1 VMDEAQERQKF
12 ISSAQYVREM
22 PYKMDSEHQVC
33 QKAIRKTKGW
43 SRCVLKVIFTWTSA
57 NECSGSEQKSAIKSS
72 GNKRGFKFPILDK
85 ISVKQKLKPNISFKK
100 IEKSVL
106 DPNKV
111 TAGEYWIHEIVFH
124 PDIRNSKLNGCLVVS
139 LSLYYCS
146 EHAFVLFSSYRQIL
160 LITQQFQ
167 RRIYAFPQDCAGP
180 SSETVFENRE
190 RSQGRKSLI
199 QSSKLNLDHRALERK
214 SKIGSVPAQAQAQPS
229 TSTSQETSV
238 SSTTNRQSGLSLL
251 HHKRASFRSR
261 GKNFFS
267 IQHLNM
273 KDSHEEME
281 ETKDANQLE
290 KESLSLNAS
299 HFPSTLGQSHRS
311 GEISLAQG
319 ERHSLEEGTDD
330 KTTSSRWGKSSHWL
344 LRKKKLTVSAAE
356 PQRRKS
362 RDSDKLYTPD
372 GNYIKDANHSEL
384 ENRPTNSSLPKRY
397 SNASSTDKAS
407 AHNYCKEWH
416 FDEHNQKRYGGS
428 VASSTSTVPVPLHC
442 ALNSQGSLT
451 QSAQR
456 PESSTN
462 RSSATVS
469 SQTLNLDGSSK
480 FSMRTPLCLLQ
491 NRDSLSTPGS
501 FDFSPPLCS
510 IPEDSSL
517 LEDSINSSFNT
528 SSPSS
533 ASHNRASLHNS
544 LSSLSLD
551 SAILQ
556 SVSSEEV
563 KKPQTDQERL
573 RQLQESLLAED
584 SGEEGDR
591 CRICQIA
598 GGSPTN
604 PLLEPCGC
612 VGSLQFVHEKCLK
625 KWLEA
630 KIKSGAD
637 LEAVRTCE
645 LCKQSLTLDLDDF
658 NLNEYYR
665 NHHYSQAQNELTDLY
680 LVLLSNV
687 WELMNQSYNPA
698 TRNRVRK
705 VTKTTGLPVT
715 L

>member
-1 VMDEAQERQKF
+1 
-12 ISSAQYVREM
+12 
-22 PYKMDSEHQVC
+22 
-33 QKAIRKTKGW
+33 
-43 SRCVLKVIFTWTSA
+43 
-57 NECSGSEQKSAIKSS
+57 
-72 GNKRGFKFPILDK
+72 
-85 ISVKQKLKPNISFKK
+85 
-100 IEKSVL
+100 
-106 DPNKV
+106 
-111 TAGEYWIHEIVFH
+111 
-124 PDIRNSKLNGCLVVS
+124 
-139 LSLYYCS
+139 
-146 EHAFVLFSSYRQIL
+146 
-160 LITQQFQ
+160 
-167 RRIYAFPQDCAGP
+167 
-180 SSETVFENRE
+180 
-190 RSQGRKSLI
+190 GRKSLI

-551 SAILQ
+551 SASPSLFQTRFPPDLQ
-556 SVSSEEV
+556 AASALHDQLPFALLAAFTLQKSKEV
-563 KKPQTDQERL
+563 FAFL
-573 RQLQESLLAED
+573 LCLNSLLAED